1 MAHCRGDTEG
11 TWVVLAI
18 LQATAGEFKGTKA
31 PAMYIMAKRGSAAA
45 VAPSAPSQPQSK
57 GTDSPSSS
65 SSSSR
70 RSASAE
76 DWLYMGQSNKIPQH
90 EDADAIWQLLQL
102 HVPELLQDSDGSSSS
117 SGMTS
122 REVYFMWG
130 VPALGLPTAP
140 EAAAQHSTLAA
151 GSNGGSN
158 GGSSGGCQPLSPE
171 QQRQLVQLVWGEA
184 GVQPEVAWQ
193 QGFVWNSTPGLEW
206 GLTQLSGTQ
215 LGNHHLGFILRWH
228 PAVFMPVYTHV
239 QQDVAVLS

>member
-1 MAHCRGDTEG
+1 
-11 TWVVLAI
+11 
-18 LQATAGEFKGTKA
+18 LQELLICDVDFEEESEDHQPATAT
-31 PAMYIMAKRGSAAA
+31 STTAAA
-45 VAPSAPSQPQSK
+45 ARQGSRLRTPS
-57 GTDSPSSS
+57 GSSTC
-65 SSSSR
+65 
-70 RSASAE
+70 SAS
-76 DWLYMGQSNKIPQH
+76 WSVN
-90 EDADAIWQLLQL
+90 
-102 HVPELLQDSDGSSSS
+102 
-117 SGMTS
+117 
-122 REVYFMWG
+122 
-130 VPALGLPTAP
+130 
-140 EAAAQHSTLAA
+140 ST